1 MVICYG
7 TQIVK
12 GCQVRD
18 ETPWDPTDLY
28 VEAADSR
35 SQELAKMSDEI
46 LKEPKPRE
54 EPKEIHLDEKD
65 EKEDATRDKL
75 DPKSKSVYLFLDKFG
90 YKLIQSVDDIV
101 AKSCMVQF

>member
-1 MVICYG
+1 MEPSG
-7 TQIVK
+7 M
-12 GCQVRD
+12 RPHD
-18 ETPWDPTDLY
+18 DLFSWNF
-28 VEAADSR
+28 ADSR

-90 YKLIQSVDDIV
+90 SKLIQSVDDIV

>member
-1 MVICYG
+1 MG
-7 TQIVK
+7 
-12 GCQVRD
+12 
-18 ETPWDPTDLY
+18 
-28 VEAADSR
+28 SR

-90 YKLIQSVDDIV
+90 SKLIQSVENF
-101 AKSCMVQF
+101 AKAAWCNFRCLSFCRVLSM